1 MLPFREK
8 RGRGSALFRK
18 GKGARMV
25 ALGSRVERRPK
36 DAAVRRWPAFGLTR
50 GERQPI
56 ELIGVKGYL
65 GRILL

>member
-1 MLPFREK
+1 
-8 RGRGSALFRK
+8 
-18 GKGARMV
+18 V